1 MTIPVGISACVLG
14 EKVRFDGGHKQNRFV
29 VDELAQYV
37 DFKPVCPEI
46 GIGMSIPRPAIRLV
60 QLEDGSE
67 RLVDSKDKTT
77 DYTESMKAFAHQRID
92 GFDALC
98 GYIVCAK
105 SPTCGMERVKLHLPN
120 GNTVPGGSVGIYT
133 RELMA
138 RMPWLPVEEDGR
150 LQDPVLRENFVF
162 RVFALHDFYQ
172 SLRANPSTRA
182 FIEFHSR
189 YKLVLMA
196 HSPADYK
203 SLGRMVASI
212 KDWDLDAFYLAYRQ
226 QFMNAIQHRASRSNK
241 TNVLMHLQGYFK
253 RALTKG
259 QKQELAAL
267 IMSYRDGHQ
276 PILAPLALIRHYLKE
291 YPDPYLQLQTFLNPY
306 PEELKLRYGL

>member
-1 MTIPVGISACVLG
+1 MAIPVGISACVLG

-29 VDELAQYV
+29 VDELAKYI
-37 DFKPVCPEI
+37 DFKPVCPEV
-46 GIGMSIPRPAIRLV
+46 GIGMPIPRPAI
-60 QLEDGSE
+60 QLLQLSDGRE
-67 RLVDSKDKTT
+67 RLVASKDKST
-77 DYTESMKAFAHQRID
+77 DYTESMTAFADQHIPA
-92 GFDALC
+92 FDALC

-105 SPTCGMERVKLHLPN
+105 SPTCGMERVKLYVTN
-120 GNTVPGGSVGIYT
+120 GNTVPGGSVGVYT
-133 RELMA
+133 RTLMA

-162 RVFALHDFYQ
+162 RVFALNDFYHC
-172 SLRANPSTRA
+172 LREQRTCRA

-196 HSPADYK
+196 HSPAAYK
-203 SLGRMVASI
+203 ALGRMVASI
-212 KDWDLDAFYLAYRQ
+212 KDWDLDEFYFEYRQ
-226 QFMNAIQHRASRSNK
+226 QFMDAIRHRASRSNK

-253 RALTKG
+253 RSLTKG
-259 QKQELAAL
+259 QKQELSEL
-267 IMSYRDGHQ
+267 IMSYREGHQ